1 MTTIKPTEI
10 EDSKQYQVTLSQPI
24 ELWGQRIYPFDQ
36 LTMKGD
42 LLKLHLDAVA
52 EFVEVQNGIGV

>member
-24 ELWGQRIYPFDQ
+24 ELWGQRIYPSDQ

-42 LLKLHLDAVA
+42 LLKLHLDEMA